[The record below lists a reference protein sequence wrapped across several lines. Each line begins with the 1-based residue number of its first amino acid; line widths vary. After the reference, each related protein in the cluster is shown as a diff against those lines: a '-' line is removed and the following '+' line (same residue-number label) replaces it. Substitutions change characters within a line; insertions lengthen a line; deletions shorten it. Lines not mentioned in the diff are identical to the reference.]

1 MDWVA
6 GKQTIFELLKKY
18 RFAIIVLLAG
28 IALMALPYKEE
39 ASENPVPASQEIN
52 NQDVPLQ
59 EALEEILGKISGA
72 GKVSVLLTQAAGE
85 ETLYQTNENVSS
97 DESGNN
103 SRRETVLVSGSGREE
118 TGLIRQVKAP
128 TYLGAVIVC
137 QGADNASVR
146 LAVVEAVRSATG
158 LTSDR
163 ISVLKMK

>member
-28 IALMALPYKEE
+28 IALMAFPYKEE

-72 GKVSVLLTQAAGE
+72 GKVSVLLTQAAEKRPFIKPTKMYPLTKAGI
-85 ETLYQTNENVSS
+85 TAAGKLCWFPAQA
-97 DESGNN
+97 
-103 SRRETVLVSGSGREE
+103 GRKP
-118 TGLIRQVKAP
+118 V
-128 TYLGAVIVC
+128 
-137 QGADNASVR
+137 
-146 LAVVEAVRSATG
+146 
-158 LTSDR
+158 
-163 ISVLKMK
+163 

>member
-6 GKQTIFELLKKY
+6 GKQTIIELLKKY

-28 IALMALPYKEE
+28 ILLMVFPYKEE
-39 ASENPVPASQEIN
+39 ASEIPAPVSQETT
-52 NQDVPLQ
+52 NQDGSLQ
-59 EALEEILGKISGA
+59 DALEEILSEISGA

-97 DESGNN
+97 DEGGNN
-103 SRRETVLVSGSGREE
+103 SRRETVLISGSGREE

-146 LAVVEAVRSATG
+146 LAVVDAVRSATG
-158 LTSDR
+158 LTTDR
-163 ISVLKMK
+163 ISVVKMK